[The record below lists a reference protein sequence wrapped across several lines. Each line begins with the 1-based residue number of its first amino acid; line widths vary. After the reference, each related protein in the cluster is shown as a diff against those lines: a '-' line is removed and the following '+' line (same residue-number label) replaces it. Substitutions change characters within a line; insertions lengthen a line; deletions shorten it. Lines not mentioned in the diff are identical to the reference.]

1 MNGFFNEFFLRN
13 KKKIIIGGTLL
24 SYLIYVSVKNF
35 DKTKTVIFGIYN
47 IAKNI
52 YNGKFFEEENEKFKL
67 SEKNENQFKIFCLQ
81 LIEDKLKIT
90 EIKNNIQI
98 KKNKELISIWEIF
111 KNKTLISFYS
121 YIIIVKFLS
130 LISLTN
136 ISIMNKLIE
145 KHMITYINSLEML
158 NEIWELIEK
167 SCKDLLEK
175 IDKILNEKVE
185 KILLKKKLKF
195 ENLNTL
201 ILELLENILSTIQI
215 NEDYLNKI
223 ENKISD
229 LDSNNYDINNT
240 LTEKID
246 EKLKF
251 YTIYYDIIY
260 SNYFQLTIQE
270 LIRQEV
276 NNNILIL
283 KEKIQNEEKSIAQI
297 ILLIDEIK
305 ISIIEKLNKT
315 QESNSD
321 FFIDEISEEY
331 IKSISN
337 IF

>member
-1 MNGFFNEFFLRN
+1 MNGFLNEFFLRN
-13 KKKIIIGGTLL
+13 KKKIIIGGSLL
-24 SYLIYVSVKNF
+24 SYLIYLSVKNY
-35 DKTKTVIFGIYN
+35 DKTKTLFLGIYN
-47 IAKNI
+47 IAKSI

-67 SEKNENQFKIFCLQ
+67 SEKNENQFKIFSLK

-98 KKNKELISIWEIF
+98 KKNKELISTWEIF
-111 KNKTLISFYS
+111 KNKILISFYS

-136 ISIMNKLIE
+136 ISIINKLIE
-145 KHMITYINSLEML
+145 KHMITYIISLEML

-185 KILLKKKLKF
+185 KIILKKKLKF

>member
-1 MNGFFNEFFLRN
+1 MNGFLNEFFLRN
-13 KKKIIIGGTLL
+13 KKKIIIGGSLL
-24 SYLIYVSVKNF
+24 SYLIYLSVKNY
-35 DKTKTVIFGIYN
+35 DKTKTLFLGIYN
-47 IAKNI
+47 IAKSI

-67 SEKNENQFKIFCLQ
+67 SEKNENQFKIFSLK

-98 KKNKELISIWEIF
+98 KKNKELISTWEIF
-111 KNKTLISFYS
+111 KNKILISFYS

-130 LISLTN
+130 LISITN

-145 KHMITYINSLEML
+145 KQMITYINSLEML
-158 NEIWELIEK
+158 NEIWEIIEK

-229 LDSNNYDINNT
+229 LDSNDYDINNT

>member
-175 IDKILNEKVE
+175 IEKILNEKVE
-185 KILLKKKLKF
+185 KIILKKKLKF
-195 ENLNTL
+195 ENLNSL
-201 ILELLENILSTIQI
+201 LLELLENILSNIQI

-223 ENKISD
+223 QNKISS
-229 LDSNNYDINNT
+229 LDSNDYDINNI

-246 EKLKF
+246 EQLKF

-276 NNNILIL
+276 NNNILLL
-283 KEKIQNEEKSIAQI
+283 KEKIQNEEKSIAQV
-297 ILLIDEIK
+297 ILLLDEIK
-305 ISIIEKLNKT
+305 ISTIEKLNKT
-315 QESNSD
+315 EDSNSE

>member
-1 MNGFFNEFFLRN
+1 MNGFLNEFFLRN
-13 KKKIIIGGTLL
+13 KKKIIIGGSLL
-24 SYLIYVSVKNF
+24 SYLIYLSVKNY
-35 DKTKTVIFGIYN
+35 DKTKTLFLGIYN
-47 IAKNI
+47 IAKSI
-52 YNGKFFEEENEKFKL
+52 YNEKFFEEENEKFKL
-67 SEKNENQFKIFCLQ
+67 SEKNENQFKIFSLK

-98 KKNKELISIWEIF
+98 KKNKELISTWEIF
-111 KNKTLISFYS
+111 KNKILISFYS

-130 LISLTN
+130 LISITN

-145 KHMITYINSLEML
+145 KQMITYINSLEML
-158 NEIWELIEK
+158 NEIWEIIEK

>member
-1 MNGFFNEFFLRN
+1 MNGFLNEFFLRN
-13 KKKIIIGGTLL
+13 KKKIIIGGSLL
-24 SYLIYVSVKNF
+24 SYLIYLSVKNY
-35 DKTKTVIFGIYN
+35 DKTKTLFLGIYN

-67 SEKNENQFKIFCLQ
+67 SEKNENQFKIFCLK

-98 KKNKELISIWEIF
+98 KKNKELISTWEIF
-111 KNKTLISFYS
+111 KNKILISFYS

-175 IDKILNEKVE
+175 IEKILNEKVE
-185 KILLKKKLKF
+185 KIILKKKLKF
-195 ENLNTL
+195 ENLNSL
-201 ILELLENILSTIQI
+201 LLELLENILSNIQI

-223 ENKISD
+223 QNKISS
-229 LDSNNYDINNT
+229 LDSNDYDINNT

-276 NNNILIL
+276 NNNILLL
-283 KEKIQNEEKSIAQI
+283 KEKIQNEEKSIAQV
-297 ILLIDEIK
+297 ILLIDDIK
-305 ISIIEKLNKT
+305 ISTIEKLNKT
-315 QESNSD
+315 QDSNSEI
-321 FFIDEISEEY
+321 FIDEISEEY

>member
-1 MNGFFNEFFLRN
+1 
-13 KKKIIIGGTLL
+13 
-24 SYLIYVSVKNF
+24 
-35 DKTKTVIFGIYN
+35 
-47 IAKNI
+47 
-52 YNGKFFEEENEKFKL
+52 
-67 SEKNENQFKIFCLQ
+67 
-81 LIEDKLKIT
+81 
-90 EIKNNIQI
+90 
-98 KKNKELISIWEIF
+98 
-111 KNKTLISFYS
+111 
-121 YIIIVKFLS
+121 
-130 LISLTN
+130 
-136 ISIMNKLIE
+136 MNKLLE
-145 KHMITYINSLEML
+145 KQMITYINSLEML

-201 ILELLENILSTIQI
+201 ILELLENILSNIQI

-223 ENKISD
+223 QNKISS
-229 LDSNNYDINNT
+229 LDSNDYDINNT

>member
-1 MNGFFNEFFLRN
+1 MNGFLNEFFLRN
-13 KKKIIIGGTLL
+13 KKKIIIGGSLL
-24 SYLIYVSVKNF
+24 SYLIYLSVKNY
-35 DKTKTVIFGIYN
+35 DKTKTLFLGIYN
-47 IAKNI
+47 IAKSI
-52 YNGKFFEEENEKFKL
+52 YNGQFFEEENEKFKL
-67 SEKNENQFKIFCLQ
+67 SEKNENQFKIFSLK

-98 KKNKELISIWEIF
+98 KKNKELISTWEIF
-111 KNKTLISFYS
+111 KNKILISFYS

-130 LISLTN
+130 LISITN

-145 KHMITYINSLEML
+145 KQMITYINSLEML
-158 NEIWELIEK
+158 NEIWEIIEK

-283 KEKIQNEEKSIAQI
+283 KEKIQNEEKSIAQV
-297 ILLIDEIK
+297 ILLIDDIK
-305 ISIIEKLNKT
+305 ISTIEKLNKT
-315 QESNSD
+315 QDSNSEI
-321 FFIDEISEEY
+321 FIDEISEEY

>member
-1 MNGFFNEFFLRN
+1 MVY
-13 KKKIIIGGTLL
+13 II
-24 SYLIYVSVKNF
+24 SQR
-35 DKTKTVIFGIYN
+35 IFY
-47 IAKNI
+47 K
-52 YNGKFFEEENEKFKL
+52 GKFFEKENEKFKL

-145 KHMITYINSLEML
+145 KQMITYINSLEML
-158 NEIWELIEK
+158 NEIWEIIEK

-276 NNNILIL
+276 NNNILLL
-283 KEKIQNEEKSIAQI
+283 KEKIQNEEKSIAQV
-297 ILLIDEIK
+297 ILLLDEIK
-305 ISIIEKLNKT
+305 ISTIEKLNKT
-315 QESNSD
+315 EDSNSE

>member
-1 MNGFFNEFFLRN
+1 MNGFLNEFFLRN
-13 KKKIIIGGTLL
+13 KKKIIIGGSLL
-24 SYLIYVSVKNF
+24 SYLIYLSVKNY
-35 DKTKTVIFGIYN
+35 DKTKTLFLGIYN
-47 IAKNI
+47 IAKSI

-67 SEKNENQFKIFCLQ
+67 SEKNENQFKIFSLK

-98 KKNKELISIWEIF
+98 KKNKELISTWEIF
-111 KNKTLISFYS
+111 KNKILISFYS

>member
-1 MNGFFNEFFLRN
+1 MNGFLNEFFLRN
-13 KKKIIIGGTLL
+13 KKKIIIGGSLL
-24 SYLIYVSVKNF
+24 SYLIYLSVKNY
-35 DKTKTVIFGIYN
+35 DKTKTLFLGIYN
-47 IAKNI
+47 IAKSI

-67 SEKNENQFKIFCLQ
+67 SEKNVNQFKIFSLK

-98 KKNKELISIWEIF
+98 KKNKELISTWEIF
-111 KNKTLISFYS
+111 KNKILISFYS

-130 LISLTN
+130 LISITN

-145 KHMITYINSLEML
+145 KQMITYINSLEML
-158 NEIWELIEK
+158 NEIWEIIEK

-276 NNNILIL
+276 NNNILLL
-283 KEKIQNEEKSIAQI
+283 KEKIQNEEKSIAQV
-297 ILLIDEIK
+297 ILLIDDIK
-305 ISIIEKLNKT
+305 ISTIEKLNKT
-315 QESNSD
+315 QDSNSEI
-321 FFIDEISEEY
+321 FIDEISEEY

>member
-1 MNGFFNEFFLRN
+1 MNGFLNEFFLRN
-13 KKKIIIGGTLL
+13 KKKIIIGGSLL
-24 SYLIYVSVKNF
+24 SYLIYLSVKNY
-35 DKTKTVIFGIYN
+35 DKTKTLFLGIYN
-47 IAKNI
+47 IAKSI
-52 YNGKFFEEENEKFKL
+52 YNGQFFEEENEKFKL
-67 SEKNENQFKIFCLQ
+67 SEKNENQFKIFSLK

-98 KKNKELISIWEIF
+98 KKNKELISTWEIF
-111 KNKTLISFYS
+111 KNKILISFYS

-130 LISLTN
+130 LISITN

-145 KHMITYINSLEML
+145 KQMITYINSLEML
-158 NEIWELIEK
+158 NEIWEIIEK